1 MIIFR
6 AVNIY
11 PGQIDQV
18 LSNISDASCEYQV
31 HLDRKEDGKDHMF
44 IRVECEEGLERS
56 RRPELAQIIA
66 KEIKNKIMV
75 SAEVEMLDYGSLPR
89 SERKAK
95 RFFDNR
101 LD

>member
-1 MIIFR
+1 M
-6 AVNIY
+6 
-11 PGQIDQV
+11 
-18 LSNISDASCEYQV
+18 S
-31 HLDRKEDGKDHMF
+31 
-44 IRVECEEGLERS
+44 IRVECEEDFDQA

-75 SAEVEMLDYGSLPR
+75 SAEVEVMDYGSLPR

-101 LD
+101 SD